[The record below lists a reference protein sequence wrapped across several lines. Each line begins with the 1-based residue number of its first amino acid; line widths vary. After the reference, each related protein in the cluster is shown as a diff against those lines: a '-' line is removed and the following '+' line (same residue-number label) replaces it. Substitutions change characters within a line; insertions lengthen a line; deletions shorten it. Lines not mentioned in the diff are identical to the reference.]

1 MSGGRRRPVLHTVV
15 GTIAV
20 FLVAPTLIM
29 AVMSFSPST
38 GLQFPPPGV
47 SLRWYR
53 TFFASPMW
61 VNAAWTSLQVAVASV
76 ALATPLGTLAAFGLV
91 RGRFPG
97 RALVHGLVMSPLIV
111 PTVVTA
117 IGMYFVFVRWR
128 LAGSF
133 LGLVA
138 AHTALSLPFVVVN
151 VASGLQNLDQS
162 LELAALSLGARPMQ
176 AFRRVSLPL
185 ILPGVAAG
193 ALIAFAFSWD
203 EVVVAI
209 FLSSPIT
216 RTLPAVMWG
225 EVQTRIDPTSAA
237 VATMISLVT
246 FAIVPVFLLMRR
258 VAAGRQG
265 GATWDAGG

>member
-1 MSGGRRRPVLHTVV
+1 VSRRGRLALPAGVAL
-15 GTIAV
+15 IAV
-20 FLVAPTLIM
+20 FLVAPTVIM
-29 AVMSFSPST
+29 AIMSLSPST
-38 GLQFPPPGV
+38 GLQFPPPGL
-47 SLRWYR
+47 STRWYR
-53 TFFASPMW
+53 TFLASPMW
-61 VNAAWTSLQVAVASV
+61 VSATLTSLQVAAATA
-76 ALATPLGTLAAFGLV
+76 ALATVLGTLAALGLV

-97 RALVHGLVMSPLIV
+97 RGLVNALVMSPLIV

-133 LGLVA
+133 LGLVL
-138 AHTALSLPFVVVN
+138 AHTVLCLPFVVVN

-162 LELAALSLGARPMQ
+162 LELAARSLGARPGQ
-176 AFRRVSLPL
+176 VFRRVTLPL
-185 ILPGVAAG
+185 ILPGVVAG

-209 FLSSPIT
+209 FLSTPIT

-246 FAIVPVFLLMRR
+246 FVIVPVWLLVQRAASR
-258 VAAGRQG
+258 DRLRAGGAAG
-265 GATWDAGG
+265 A

>member
-1 MSGGRRRPVLHTVV
+1 
-15 GTIAV
+15 
-20 FLVAPTLIM
+20 M
-29 AVMSFSPST
+29 AVMSISPST

-53 TFFASPMW
+53 TFFESPMW
-61 VNAAWTSLQVAVASV
+61 VNAALTSLQLAVAAV

-97 RALVHGLVMSPLIV
+97 RALAHALIMSPLIV

-133 LGLVA
+133 VGLA
-138 AHTALSLPFVVVN
+138 LAHTALSMPFVVVN
-151 VASGLQNLDQS
+151 VASALQNLDRS
-162 LELAALSLGARPMQ
+162 LELAALSLGARPIQ

-185 ILPGVAAG
+185 ILPGVVAG
-193 ALIAFAFSWD
+193 ALIAFASSWD

-209 FLSSPIT
+209 FLSSPLT

-237 VATMISLVT
+237 VATMISVVT
-246 FAIVPVFLLMRR
+246 FAIVPVFLLVRR
-258 VAAGRQG
+258 VTARSQAGAIQETG
-265 GATWDAGG
+265 P